1 MGTIIQNVLFRLN
14 GILSKAREFY
24 LEDDDKVFI
33 ELTVKEVKKIVE
45 ILKEKKWK

>member
-14 GILSKAREFY
+14 GILSQVREFY

-45 ILKEKKWK
+45 ILKEKK